1 MHSTETTILI
11 APEPP
16 VNAPRPEGRRSDESL
31 VASLQGGDR
40 EAFAELM
47 ERHKTGITSY
57 LFRRVGDRDWAEDL
71 AQEVFFRVFQKAT
84 TFKSE
89 ARFTTWLYRIAHNLS
104 VDFLKRKRLEPR
116 LGIVGRQDDSQG
128 GGFEATDPDADPKEE
143 VMRRETAR
151 KVFEA
156 IEQLGPKY
164 KDVFV
169 LCALQGVRYEEA
181 AGILGLSVKTVSSRL
196 CRARKK
202 FRGKIASVA
211 DKIKV

>member
-1 MHSTETTILI
+1 MHSTETTIVI

-16 VNAPRPEGRRSDESL
+16 AKPPGPPGKRSDESL

-40 EAFAELM
+40 EAFTELM
-47 ERHKTGITSY
+47 GRHKGGITSY

-71 AQEVFFRVFQKAT
+71 AQEVFFRVYRKAV

-116 LGIVGRQDDSQG
+116 LGIVGKQNDSQG
-128 GGFEATDPDADPKEE
+128 GGFVATDPGADPEEE
-143 VMRRETAR
+143 VMRREAA
-151 KVFEA
+151 KQVFEA
-156 IEQLGPKY
+156 IEGLGSKY

-169 LCALQGVRYEEA
+169 LCALQGLRYEEA
-181 AGILGLSVKTVSSRL
+181 AEVLGLSVKTVSSRL

-202 FRGKIASVA
+202 FRGRIASVT
-211 DKIKV
+211 DGIRV